1 MEIDIIHDRKPL
13 EKLEPRVFDRYLE
26 KGWRIL
32 GYTILRHSAV
42 LYQDEVVLTIPLRI
56 RLDGFTFSKSQ
67 RKLLNTNKKRF
78 HAIVKP
84 ISVSDEKNDIFLR
97 HCTRFRSGNHYS
109 HLSTFITAE
118 SFRLPVE
125 GMEIEVYDGPRLIA
139 CSFFHLGETS
149 FCGTY
154 CFFEPEYQKY
164 SLGNYT
170 MLLELELA
178 QQMNKSYYYSGYVH
192 HKPSQ
197 FDYKLNFNNLEKY
210 HWTRDQWVE
219 QQRVVVAGEHNTDF

>member
-1 MEIDIIHDRKPL
+1 MELDIIHDRRPL
-13 EKLEPRVFDRYLE
+13 EVLTPEVFDRYLE

-32 GYTILRHSAV
+32 GYSILRHSAV

-67 RKLLNTNKKRF
+67 RKLLTANKMRF
-78 HAIVKP
+78 RTLLKP
-84 ISVSDEKNDIFLR
+84 ITITAEKNEIFLR
-97 HCTRFRSGNHYS
+97 HCMRFRSGNHY
-109 HLSTFITAE
+109 HHVNTFITEE
-118 SFRLPVE
+118 SWRLPVE
-125 GMEIEVYDGPRLIA
+125 GLEIEVYDEDQLIA
-139 CSFFHLGETS
+139 CSFFHLGEKS

-154 CFFEPEYQKY
+154 CFFEPEYQKF

-170 MLLELELA
+170 LLLELEIA
-178 QQMNKSYYYSGYVH
+178 MQMGKEFYYSGYIH

-210 HWTRDQWVE
+210 SWIRSEWAAQE
-219 QQRVVVAGEHNTDF
+219 RVLAGSK